1 MKTVIVGN
9 GVAGITTAKYLREN
23 SPEMEIEI
31 YSRENY
37 PYYPRPA
44 LIDLLAN
51 KLKLEEIYFYPPD
64 WYEKNRIKVNPGVI
78 IKSIKPATR
87 TILTG
92 QNQTVPYDHLVLA
105 VGADAFIPDFPGN
118 QLAGV
123 FSLRSLDDVLA
134 IKKYL
139 EHAERREIV
148 VIGGGVLGLEVAAAL
163 GNQVNSVTVI
173 ETGKYL
179 LPRQLDNTGAKILTE
194 WLKRKN
200 VIVLTEKNVK
210 EILGKERVEK
220 IKFSDGSDKKTDLV
234 IISTGIRSSLL
245 LARASGLKT
254 NKGIVVNEYLQ
265 TSEPTI
271 FAAGDAAE
279 FNGIVYGIIPAAQD
293 QARIVAS
300 NIIQPESKKYSGTVV
315 SNSLKITGL
324 SLTSFG
330 KFQEDKNDKVFQRLL
345 PEKNIYKK
353 LVVSA
358 TGQILGGIWL
368 GDRQNLLNVLNFTQ
382 NQKTIGDDVVEKIL
396 AG

>member
-210 EILGKERVEK
+210 EILGKARVEK

>member
-179 LPRQLDNTGAKILTE
+179 LPRQLDSTGAKILTE

-220 IKFSDGSDKKTDLV
+220 IKFSDGSEKETDLV
-234 IISTGIRSSLL
+234 IISTGIRSSLS

-368 GDRQNLLNVLNFTQ
+368 GDRQNLLNVLNFAQ
-382 NQKTIGDDVVEKIL
+382 NQKTISDDVVEKIL